1 MLRAASALA
10 FCILIAACG
19 ATPQSG
25 GSPHTPSSDAQ
36 AAAAS
41 ELAAADRDCPWP
53 ADLAQYE
60 QTTFTA
66 KRHPPLT
73 PVSTLRDELSGG
85 CGVLKFTVS
94 DSGAVG
100 TVDVVSE
107 NPAGFGKVAADIL
120 RLNDYVVGASSLTVF
135 MARVSGQ
142 KLPDGSAIVSVAF
155 KDSVLNLEVPR

>member
-1 MLRAASALA
+1 MLRTASGPVL
-10 FCILIAACG
+10 CSLIAACG

-25 GSPHTPSSDAQ
+25 GSPHAQSSETQ
-36 AAAAS
+36 AAAVT
-41 ELAAADRDCPWP
+41 ELDAAARDCPWP
-53 ADLAQYE
+53 TDLAHYE
-60 QTTFTA
+60 QTTFA
-66 KRHPPLT
+66 AGRHPPLT
-73 PVSTLRDELSGG
+73 PVSTLLDELTSG
-85 CGVLKFTVS
+85 CSVIKFTI
-94 DSGAVG
+94 DDNGAVG

-120 RLNDYVVGASSLTVF
+120 RLNDYAVGASSLTVF